1 MKQVCEDLYSSGNR
15 SPFLLAFLVDV
26 CEESVQR
33 HDGDK
38 AYSLDR
44 AIEVL
49 SDSVKDFIYRVIL
62 CLWNDLFYVHV
73 TVHRNKF
80 LF

>member
-15 SPFLLAFLVDV
+15 SPFLLAFLVDM

-33 HDGDK
+33 RDGDK
-38 AYSLDR
+38 AYTLDR

-49 SDSVKDFIYRVIL
+49 SHSVKDFIL
-62 CLWNDLFYVHV
+62 
-73 TVHRNKF
+73 
-80 LF
+80 